1 MTTLRR
7 LGYVA
12 LVAAF
17 LQIVWGAIVRIS
29 GSGMGCG
36 DDWPVCNGEWIP
48 PIIGRELVIELSHRL
63 GALVLTVAVVALL
76 VAALRK
82 RREPG
87 VGGPGGVL
95 RPAVAAAVLVVITA
109 LFGAVTVKLGLSPRI
124 VVGHLALAMALIA
137 VLVAAVVRAGGF
149 GVAGAPAGSATPR
162 AARAAVAGAA
172 IAFVVVMLGGFTA
185 NLPGAAM
192 ACRGFPACTQ
202 AMLSGGILHVHLTHR
217 ILAFLLALHII
228 GLAVA
233 YTRRSEAK
241 PLRQLSRA
249 AVGLV
254 IVQLGIA
261 AMLVSLPPGA
271 HARSA
276 HQAVGTAIWVTMIAL
291 ALVARRLSQRETVVA
306 PETPVVPPEPIK
318 PAPHTV
324 AVWVARG
331 AGPS

>member
-1 MTTLRR
+1 MQTLRR
-7 LGYVA
+7 LAYLA
-12 LVAAF
+12 LAASF

-63 GALVLTVAVVALL
+63 GALLVTVAIGALL
-76 VAALRK
+76 FVAFRR

-95 RPAVAAAVLVVITA
+95 RPTIAAAVLVVITA
-109 LFGAVTVKLGLSPRI
+109 LFGAVTVKLGLSPHI
-124 VVGHLALAMALIA
+124 VVGHLGLALALVG

-149 GVAGAPAGSATPR
+149 GVAGTPPGSASKR
-162 AARAAVAGAA
+162 AARAAVAGS
-172 IAFVVVMLGGFTA
+172 VLTVLVLWMGGLTA

-192 ACRGFPACTQ
+192 ACRGFPFCTQ
-202 AMLSGGILHVHLTHR
+202 AMLSGGILHAHLTHR
-217 ILAFLLALHII
+217 VLAFLLALHIL
-228 GLAVA
+228 GLVIA

-249 AVGLV
+249 ALGLV
-254 IVQLGIA
+254 VVQLAIA
-261 AMLVSLPPGA
+261 ALLVTLPPGA
-271 HARSA
+271 HARSM

-291 ALVARRLSQRETVVA
+291 ALVARRLSVREPAAA
-306 PETPVVPPEPIK
+306 PDVPESAADRRK
-318 PAPHTV
+318 PTPHTV